1 MGLTRRE
8 AEQLGISHLYPKRSG
23 RPARVPGVPNLTERR
38 FAEHLEIR
46 KLAGEIRSFAYEPEV
61 LRLGPEMTYCPD
73 FRIEEFDG
81 SFTMVDV
88 KGRYIFEDSV
98 IKIKAAAVMYPQ
110 HRFMQA
116 KWTRDKGWKFRVFR
130 AR

>member
-1 MGLTRRE
+1 MGLTRRQ
-8 AEQLGISHLYPKRSG
+8 AEQLGLGDLYPRRSG
-23 RPARVPGVPNLTERR
+23 RPARTPGVPNLTERR

-61 LRLGPEMTYCPD
+61 LRLGPEMTLLMDY
-73 FRIEEFDG
+73 RIVELDY
-81 SFTMVDV
+81 TYTYIDV
-88 KGRYIFEDSV
+88 KGRYVWEDSV

-116 KWTRDKGWKFRVFR
+116 KWTRNSGWKFRIFR
-130 AR
+130 AK

>member
-1 MGLTRRE
+1 MGLTRRQAKE
-8 AEQLGISHLYPKRSG
+8 LGLDSLYPKRTG

-61 LRLGPEMTYCPD
+61 LRLGPEMTLLMDY
-73 FRIEEFDG
+73 RIVELNY
-81 SFTMVDV
+81 TYTYVDV
-88 KGRYIFEDSV
+88 KGRYVREDSTV
-98 IKIKAAAVMYPQ
+98 KIKAAAVMYPQ
-110 HRFMQA
+110 HRFVQA
-116 KWTRDKGWKFRVFR
+116 KWTRDKGWKFRVFK